1 MAGIVLEGVT
11 RRFGPV
17 AAIDGVDLAI
27 GEGEFFALVGPS
39 GCGKTTLLRLVA
51 GLELPDAGRI
61 RIGDLDATALP
72 PWRRPVNTV
81 FQSYALFPH
90 MDVAGNVAYGLVR
103 EGMAKPDIAR
113 RVGEM
118 LALVRLEGL
127 GGRRPHQL
135 SGGQRQRVAL
145 ARALAKL
152 PRILLLDEPMAA
164 LDKGLREETRR
175 QLLALQ
181 KRLGITFVLVTHDQ
195 EEALAVADRLAVMRG
210 GRLAQ
215 VGSPREVYEA
225 PADRHVA
232 AFLGRAM
239 LVDGRLAGSDADAG
253 GARLD
258 AGALGMLAG
267 VAAPGLAAGAA
278 ATLVLRPEAMRLAPR
293 GGGRLQGVAGHAA
306 FLGESVSLGVVL
318 ADGRELQASLAP
330 RDPCPQPGSA
340 VALDWDP
347 AEAPIVPA

>member
-17 AAIDGVDLAI
+17 AAVDGVDLSI

-61 RIGDLDATALP
+61 RIGELDATALP

-90 MDVAGNVAYGLVR
+90 MDVAANVAYGLVR
-103 EGMAKPDIAR
+103 EGMAKVDITR
-113 RVGEM
+113 RVAEM

-215 VGSPREVYEA
+215 VGSPRQVYDA

-239 LVDGRLAGSDADAG
+239 LVDGRLAAAGDG

-258 AGALGMLAG
+258 AGPLGMLAG
-267 VAAPGLAAGAA
+267 NAAPGLAPGAA
-278 ATLVLRPEAMRLAPR
+278 ATIVLRPEAMRLAPP
-293 GGGRLQGVAGHAA
+293 GSGRLQAAAGHAA

-318 ADGRELQASLAP
+318 ADGREMQASLAP
-330 RDPCPQPGSA
+330 RDPCPPPGSA

>member
-1 MAGIVLEGVT
+1 MAGIVLEGVS
-11 RRFGPV
+11 RRYGPV
-17 AAIDGVDLAI
+17 AAVDGVDLSI

-61 RIGDLDATALP
+61 GIGELDATALP

-90 MDVAGNVAYGLVR
+90 MDVAANIAYGLVR
-103 EGMAKPDIAR
+103 EGMAKADITR
-113 RVGEM
+113 RVAEM

-215 VGSPREVYEA
+215 VGSPREVYES

-232 AFLGRAM
+232 AFLGRAA
-239 LVDGRLAGSDADAG
+239 LVDGRLAKAG
-253 GARLD
+253 RAAALLD
-258 AGALGMLAG
+258 AGPLGMLAG
-267 VAAPGLAAGAA
+267 SSAPGLAPGTV
-278 ATLVLRPEAMRLAPR
+278 ATIVLRPEALRLAPP
-293 GGGRLQGVAGHAA
+293 GSGRLQGVAGHAA

-330 RDPCPQPGSA
+330 RDPCPAPGSA